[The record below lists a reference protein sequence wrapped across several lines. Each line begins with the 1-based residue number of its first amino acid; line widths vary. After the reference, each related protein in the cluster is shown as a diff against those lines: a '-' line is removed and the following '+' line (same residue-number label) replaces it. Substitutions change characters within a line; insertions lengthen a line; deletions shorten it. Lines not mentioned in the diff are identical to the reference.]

1 MLCSK
6 APACVKIKCCY
17 VVGGIPGCETCGYWG
32 LTIKLLIIWGMCL
45 CFSDSLTA
53 SREFITKVLSH
64 GPGLAARSEASSWG
78 FWREATCFTG
88 MKEKEP
94 AALPAIEVIV
104 MVTQRPKYNNI
115 HFRRTV
121 LWYKMWVLMF
131 QRILNR
137 SPKVQKKKN
146 NPFEVLSKLKY
157 NGAPWE
163 DLGEEKLP
171 ELSHS

>member
-1 MLCSK
+1 MFKGTCMCQNQVLLCGWWN
-6 APACVKIKCCY
+6 P
-17 VVGGIPGCETCGYWG
+17 WMWNLWLLR

-137 SPKVQKKKN
+137 SPKVQKKKI
-146 NPFEVLSKLKY
+146 PLKF
-157 NGAPWE
+157 
-163 DLGEEKLP
+163 
-171 ELSHS
+171 